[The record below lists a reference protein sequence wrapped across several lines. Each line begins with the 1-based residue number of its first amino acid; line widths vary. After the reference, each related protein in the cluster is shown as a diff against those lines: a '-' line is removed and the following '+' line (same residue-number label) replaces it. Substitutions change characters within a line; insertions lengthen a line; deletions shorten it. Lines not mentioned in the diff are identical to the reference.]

1 MTTAAEEPPAISEEE
16 FAKGPEVGPNET
28 VYIKWDVDNGRDRP
42 MYVPLD
48 TSFTLDGSPRIQGVE
63 IKGRRVTLKCWA
75 DTWPNG
81 NPSLTV
87 EGPTGGKVKV
97 DPKRRIGSF
106 RVEPR

>member
-1 MTTAAEEPPAISEEE
+1 MTTAAPEPPAISEEV
-16 FAKGPEVGPNET
+16 FDGPAPQET
-28 VYIKWDVDNGRDRP
+28 VYVKWDVDNGRDRP
-42 MYVPLD
+42 MDVPIN
-48 TSFTLDGSPRIQGVE
+48 TSFTLDGSPQGIE
-63 IKGRRVTLKCWA
+63 IKGRPVTLYGWA

-87 EGPTGGKVKV
+87 EGPTGGKKKV

>member
-1 MTTAAEEPPAISEEE
+1 MTTAAPEPPAISEEV
-16 FAKGPEVGPNET
+16 FDGPAPQET
-28 VYIKWDVDNGRDRP
+28 VKWDVDNGRDRP
-42 MYVPLD
+42 MDVPIN
-48 TSFTLDGSPRIQGVE
+48 TSFTLDGSPKIQGIE
-63 IKGRRVTLKCWA
+63 IKGRAVTLYGWA

-87 EGPTGGKVKV
+87 EGPTGGKRKV